1 MVILQDIP
9 SIPFLFEPLHVFST
23 KLNSFTHEVVNIISV
38 VLCLVRHSVFANTL
52 HPAKRCSIPFVGHS
66 LHLLHSSLLEGSHA
80 FVSTICSS
88 IVITMTVF
96 LGVRFCLSH
105 KLQLSSCFRNI
116 SLCIFFLQVSFFPF
130 PLTSFFN
137 LAFSPCWFTV
147 FFNSFSIQ

>member
-1 MVILQDIP
+1 MKLLTSSVLFYAWSDTRYLLTLCIQPKGAL
-9 SIPFLFEPLHVFST
+9 FLLLATQS
-23 KLNSFTHEVVNIISV
+23 
-38 VLCLVRHSVFANTL
+38 A
-52 HPAKRCSIPFVGHS
+52 
-66 LHLLHSSLLEGSHA
+66 LLHSSLLEGSHA